1 MLYSKPFRV
10 SALLFGHYNGRMADD
25 LIAQLVALLVDR
37 DDGAALLPVR
47 GGDLLH
53 GVHEVGVKGLVQRF
67 DLGDVQVLQRFGGFV
82 QRHHDAFLVVLIG
95 THGVGGHVQR
105 VQNAQNLGDSVGNAI
120 IELLVSLALA
130 ALAVVIV
137 FALLMG
143 ILSRYRKCPSDKI
156 LVIYGKVGSDKN
168 GQARS
173 AKCVHGGAAFIMPII
188 QSYQFMDLTPISI
201 NVDLKNALSKQNIRV
216 DVPSRF
222 TVGIS
227 TEPGIMQ
234 NAAERLLGLR
244 MNEIQELAKDII
256 FGQLRLVVATM
267 EIEEIN
273 NDRDKFLVAVSNNVE
288 IELKKIGLR
297 LINVNVTDINDESG
311 YIEALGKEAAAKAIN
326 DAKKSVAEKD
336 RDGEIGQANA
346 QRDQRI
352 QVAAANA
359 LAIKGENESKIEV
372 AQSEALRREKE
383 AESMRL
389 ATAAEAVQAAKA
401 KEEAYIAQQQ
411 AEQTRAALE
420 TATQQADIIVK
431 AKIAKEQA
439 EIEAEAKAEVARRT
453 AKGEADAL
461 FAKMEAQARGAQE
474 ILVKQADGMRELVN
488 AAGGNADSAIKL
500 ILANNMEELMKIQV
514 EAIKNIKIDKV
525 TVWDGG
531 SKGENGKTATADFIS
546 GIMKAV
552 PPMGEMFN
560 QAGME
565 LPKFL
570 GEKIDDPKTCL
581 LYTSPSPRD

>member
-1 MLYSKPFRV
+1 MQPEI
-10 SALLFGHYNGRMADD
+10 
-25 LIAQLVALLVDR
+25 LIAICV
-37 DDGAALLPVR
+37 
-47 GGDLLH
+47 
-53 GVHEVGVKGLVQRF
+53 
-67 DLGDVQVLQRFGGFV
+67 
-82 QRHHDAFLVVLIG
+82 
-95 THGVGGHVQR
+95 
-105 VQNAQNLGDSVGNAI
+105 
-120 IELLVSLALA
+120 
-130 ALAVVIV
+130 AVVIV

-311 YIEALGKEAAAKAIN
+311 YIEALGREAAAKAIN

-420 TATQQADIIVK
+420 TATQQADVIVK

-570 GEKIDDPKTCL
+570 GEKIDGPKTL
-581 LYTSPSPRD
+581 DS